1 MRISPI
7 LKTRMSDK
15 LKDFIGTTIFLVV
28 VNYWVLHPDDPDHV
42 KRFFIS
48 LLTASI
54 SALILVFYRQK
65 IKDWLRGVLGKKS

>member
-1 MRISPI
+1 M
-7 LKTRMSDK
+7 TEK
-15 LKDFIGTTIFLVV
+15 LKDFIGTTIFLVA
-28 VNYWVLHPDDPDHV
+28 VNYFVIHPNDPDHV

-65 IKDWLRGVLGKKS
+65 IKDWIKGMLGKRS